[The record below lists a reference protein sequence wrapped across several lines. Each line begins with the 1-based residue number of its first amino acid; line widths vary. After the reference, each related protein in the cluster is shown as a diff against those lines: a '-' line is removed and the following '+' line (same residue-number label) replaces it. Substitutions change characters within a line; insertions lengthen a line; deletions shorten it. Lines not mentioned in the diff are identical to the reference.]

1 MEWTENLTCEL
12 RKFRHRRLGYRVIRR
27 HLGEVFH
34 ELAKQK
40 ESRMEERYFHE
51 ALEAALRGNIR
62 ISPQP

>member
-1 MEWTENLTCEL
+1 
-12 RKFRHRRLGYRVIRR
+12 VIRR